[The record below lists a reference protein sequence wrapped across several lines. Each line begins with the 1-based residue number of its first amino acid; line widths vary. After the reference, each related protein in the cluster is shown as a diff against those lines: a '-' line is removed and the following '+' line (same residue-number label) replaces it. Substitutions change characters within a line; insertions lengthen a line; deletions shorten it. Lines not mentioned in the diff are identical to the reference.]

1 MEQKEII
8 KNKKMEKPRMLKR
21 PETKVMGLENEI
33 MDIIAPSAGSTK
45 DIPSVKTM
53 NPLIDNSC
61 ASHLNYR
68 IQQEEYSARIYMSMS
83 MWLNN
88 KGYAGAA
95 ALWRTYSDEEM
106 KHADIARTY
115 LLSFGIQPV
124 TPRLDQ
130 PKQNFNGLPEIIK
143 LSFDHE
149 IEVSKQIKDMAN
161 HALSDGDH
169 MLYELCL
176 AYLKE
181 QVEEHNK
188 MQNWMDQLEAFG
200 TDKVALRLLDHEM
213 AG

>member
-1 MEQKEII
+1 
-8 KNKKMEKPRMLKR
+8 MEKPRMLKR
-21 PETKVMGLENEI
+21 PETKLVGLENEM
-33 MDIIAPSAGSTK
+33 MDVLEPSKGISKEMPSTK
-45 DIPSVKTM
+45 TK
-53 NPLIDNSC
+53 NPLIDESC
-61 ASHLNYR
+61 ISHLNYR
-68 IQQEEYSARIYMSMS
+68 VQQEEYSARIYMAMS

-88 KGYAGAA
+88 KGYVNAA
-95 ALWRTYSDEEM
+95 AVWRIYSDEEM

-115 LLSFGIQPV
+115 LLSFGVQPV

-130 PKQNFNGLPEIIK
+130 PKQNFSGLPEIIN
-143 LSFDHE
+143 LSFNHE

-161 HALSDGDH
+161 HSLADGDH

-188 MQNWMDQLEAFG
+188 MQNWVDQLEAFG
-200 TDKVALRLLDHEM
+200 TDKIAMRLLDHEM

>member
-1 MEQKEII
+1 MEA
-8 KNKKMEKPRMLKR
+8 KPRLLKR
-21 PETKVMGLENEI
+21 TDAKLVSLENEM
-33 MDIIAPSAGSTK
+33 MDVLKPSEGASKEMPSTK
-45 DIPSVKTM
+45 TI
-53 NPLIDNSC
+53 NPLIDESC
-61 ASHLNYR
+61 ISHLNYR
-68 IQQEEYSARIYMSMS
+68 VQQEEYSARIYMAMS

-88 KGYAGAA
+88 KGYVNAA
-95 ALWRTYSDEEM
+95 AVWRTYSDEEM

-130 PKQNFNGLPEIIK
+130 PKQNFSGLPEIIK

-149 IEVSKQIKDMAN
+149 VVVSKQIKDMAN
-161 HALSDGDH
+161 HALADGDH

-188 MQNWMDQLEAFG
+188 MQNWVDQLEAFG
-200 TDKVALRLLDHEM
+200 TDKIAMRLLDHEM

>member
-1 MEQKEII
+1 
-8 KNKKMEKPRMLKR
+8 MEKPRLLKR
-21 PETKVMGLENEI
+21 PETKLVGLENEM
-33 MDIIAPSAGSTK
+33 MDVFEPSKGVTKEMPSTK
-45 DIPSVKTM
+45 TS
-53 NPLIDNSC
+53 NPLIDESC
-61 ASHLNYR
+61 TSHLNYR
-68 IQQEEYSARIYMSMS
+68 VQQEEYSGRIYMSMS

-88 KGYAGAA
+88 KGYQGAA
-95 ALWRTYSDEEM
+95 ALWRRYSDEEM

-130 PKQNFNGLPEIIK
+130 PKQNFSGLPEIIK

-149 IEVSKQIKDMAN
+149 IEVSKQIKNMAN

-181 QVEEHNK
+181 QVEEHDK
-188 MQNWMDQLEAFG
+188 TQTWVDKLEAFG
-200 TDKVALRLLDHEM
+200 TDKIALRLLDNEM

>member
-1 MEQKEII
+1 MEA
-8 KNKKMEKPRMLKR
+8 KPRMLKR
-21 PETKVMGLENEI
+21 PEAKLVSLENEM
-33 MDIIAPSAGSTK
+33 MDILQPSEGASKEMPSTK
-45 DIPSVKTM
+45 TI
-53 NPLIDNSC
+53 NPLIDESC
-61 ASHLNYR
+61 ISHLNYR
-68 IQQEEYSARIYMSMS
+68 VQQEEYSARIYMAMS

-88 KGYAGAA
+88 KGYVNAA
-95 ALWRTYSDEEM
+95 AVWRTYSDEEM

-130 PKQNFNGLPEIIK
+130 PKQNFSGLPEIIK

-149 IEVSKQIKDMAN
+149 VVVSKQIKDMAN
-161 HALSDGDH
+161 HALADGDH

-188 MQNWMDQLEAFG
+188 MQNWVDQLEAFG
-200 TDKVALRLLDHEM
+200 TDKIAMRLLDHEM